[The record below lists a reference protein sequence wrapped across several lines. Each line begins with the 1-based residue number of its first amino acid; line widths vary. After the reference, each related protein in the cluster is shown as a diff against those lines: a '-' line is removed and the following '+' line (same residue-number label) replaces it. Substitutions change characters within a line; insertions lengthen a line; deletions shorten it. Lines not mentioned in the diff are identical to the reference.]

1 MNRFA
6 NPLMVYPEHHPDVV
20 HQVMRMVEKTG
31 ALMTIADVVPDI
43 ESEIRWLPQGMG
55 IDDLMRNM
63 LAERQAEI
71 ESTLTTGGRL
81 PESIRVQVRHG
92 KPAVEYIRAVMSGRN
107 DLAIKVAAGG
117 EGLYDRLFGTTAAK
131 LMRHCPTPL
140 WLIKPS
146 GDVLPRRVVAA
157 VDPMGTGSEANAL
170 NHSII
175 DLAAAIVAFSGGT
188 WEALHIWRVPGES
201 LFTHGRTRMSQAE
214 LDRLNRMTESF
225 HRERLEYLMSAVAVR
240 QPASAVHLIKGEPE
254 RMIPEFVQRHQID
267 LVVMG
272 TVTQPGIGGWLAGST
287 AEKAL
292 RVADCSLMILKP
304 EGFVSAVRPADAQP
318 AS

>member
-1 MNRFA
+1 MDRFTNA
-6 NPLMVYPEHHPDVV
+6 LMVYPEQHPNVV
-20 HQVMRMVEKTG
+20 RQVMRMVEQTG
-31 ALMTIADVVPDI
+31 ARLTIADVVPDI
-43 ESEIRWLPQGMG
+43 DSEIRWLPQGMV

-71 ESTLTTGGRL
+71 ESTLAAEGEL
-81 PESIRVQVRHG
+81 PESISVRVRHG

-107 DLAIKVAAGG
+107 DLMIKVAVGG

-131 LMRHCPTPL
+131 LMRHCPTPV

-146 GDVLPRRVVAA
+146 PDVLPRRVVAA
-157 VDPMGTGSEANAL
+157 LDPMGAGSGATAL
-170 NHSII
+170 NHGII
-175 DLAAAIVAFSGGT
+175 DLAAAIAAFSGGT

-201 LFTHGRTRMSQAE
+201 LFTHGRNRMSRAE

-225 HRERLEYLMSAVAVR
+225 HRERLENLLNTVAVR
-240 QPASAVHLIKGEPE
+240 QPPAAVHLIKGEPE

-287 AEKAL
+287 AEQAL
-292 RVADCSLMILKP
+292 RVAGCSLMILKP
-304 EGFVSAVRPADAQP
+304 EGFVSAVRPIDAQQ
-318 AS
+318 AA